1 MNARI
6 YSPSKNAM
14 QSGLGKTG
22 EWVLEY
28 ESRAN
33 RSPEPLMGWTTGDT
47 LGQVRLKFKTLEEA
61 RAYAIKQGLSITVLP
76 PHERK
81 IRPRNYADNF
91 VYRAEDEA

>member
-28 ESRAN
+28 ESRAS
-33 RSPEPLMGWTTGDT
+33 RAPEPLMGWTTGDT
-47 LGQVRLKFKTLEEA
+47 LGQVRLKFGTLEEA
-61 RAYAIKQGLSITVLP
+61 KAYAGQHPYYERPGELFCPLP
-76 PHERK
+76 RCSGSPPARH
-81 IRPRNYADNF
+81 
-91 VYRAEDEA
+91 